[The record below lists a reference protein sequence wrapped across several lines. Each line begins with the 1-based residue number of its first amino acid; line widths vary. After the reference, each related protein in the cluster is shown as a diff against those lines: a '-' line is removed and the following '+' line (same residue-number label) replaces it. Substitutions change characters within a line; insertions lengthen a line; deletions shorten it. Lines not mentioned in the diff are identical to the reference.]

1 MELLPHQ
8 VKASKKI
15 QKKLKKHGV
24 CLLAGQPRSGKTLSF
39 IDAAHKLYNCILI
52 ITTKKAMTDI
62 AAAAIS
68 YGSDKFTVINYHSCQ
83 KLHLEQYDC
92 IILDECHNYITSYPK
107 RSAIWKNIFE
117 FTKKRLPI
125 IYSSGTPTPEGYAGL
140 FNMFALSYY
149 SPWVRY
155 RSFAV
160 WHKDYGIAY
169 KKIIGYDADT
179 EKHRYT
185 QAYDRVKNKKVKKC
199 MKPLT
204 VKITRK
210 EAGHKFEAED
220 KLHHIPLSKE
230 QSEIIEILDRD
241 RVYIK
246 KKSKGVKRRVILADL
261 AASLP
266 SKKRQVAGGVIKCE
280 KERLLYIKDNP
291 KITYVKEN
299 FNPDECIILAFFEA
313 EQNML
318 SEIFPNVGSITSNAE
333 GVDYSHY
340 KYMIIYSLGHA
351 YKTYDQVRA
360 RQLNMI
366 KRKTEVIIHFLLCG
380 VDQDV
385 YQAVSNKQNFTN
397 SWYRKNK

>member
-15 QKKLKKHGV
+15 QKKLKKNGV

-39 IDAAHKLYNCILI
+39 VDAASKLFKKTLI
-52 ITTKKAMTDI
+52 ITTKKAMPDII
-62 AAAAIS
+62 AAIKA
-68 YGSDKFTVINYHSCQ
+68 YGVSDQFDVINYHSCQ
-83 KLHLEQYDC
+83 KLHMNKYDC

-107 RSAIWKNIFE
+107 RSAIWRNIFE

-140 FNMFALSYY
+140 YNMFALSFY
-149 SPWVRY
+149 SPWVKY
-155 RSFAV
+155 RSFNI

-169 KKIIGYDADT
+169 KKIIGYDPDT
-179 EKHRYT
+179 EKHKYT
-185 QAYDRVKNKKVKKC
+185 PGYDRVKNKKVKKC
-199 MKPLT
+199 IKPLT

-210 EAGHKFEAED
+210 EAGHKYEAED
-220 KLHHIPLSKE
+220 KLHNIPLSKE
-230 QSEIIEILDRD
+230 QLDIVKILDRD

-246 KKSKGVKRRVILADL
+246 KKPGKRVILADL

-266 SKKRQVAGGVIKCE
+266 SKKRQVSGGVIKCE
-280 KERLLYIKDNP
+280 KEKLLYIKNNP
-291 KITYVKEN
+291 KIDFIKEN

-333 GVDYSHY
+333 GVDYSHF
-340 KYMIIYSLGHA
+340 KSMIIYSMGHA
-351 YKTYDQVRA
+351 YKTYDQVRS

-366 KRKTEVIIHFLLCG
+366 KRKSEVIIHFLICG
-380 VDQDV
+380 IDQDV
-385 YQAVSNKQNFTN
+385 YNAVSNKQNFTN